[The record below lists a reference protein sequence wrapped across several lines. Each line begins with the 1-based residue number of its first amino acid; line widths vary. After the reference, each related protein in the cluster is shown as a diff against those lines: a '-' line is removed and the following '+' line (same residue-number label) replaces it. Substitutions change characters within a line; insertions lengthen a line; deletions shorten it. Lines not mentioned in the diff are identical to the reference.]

1 MKYRVLFAHGS
12 GTGPNG
18 TKIKLLTKVCE
29 KLGFE
34 SESIDYSDLDDADE
48 RVARL
53 LAYPKDPEV
62 RLILVG
68 SSMGGY
74 VSTVAA
80 MSRRDVASIFL
91 MAPALYIKGRYRVQ
105 EYDPNGRVICVV
117 HGTEDDVIPFE
128 NSIRFARS
136 VKAELHLVWQ
146 GHRLE
151 SDLELLGELFELFL
165 HRTLRTP

>member
-74 VSTVAA
+74 VSTVAS
-80 MSRRDVASIFL
+80 MSRPDVNSLFL
-91 MAPALYIKGRYRVQ
+91 MAPALFLKGKYRVQ
-105 EYDPNGRVICVV
+105 EYDPMGGVICIV
-117 HGTEDDVIPFE
+117 HGLEDDVIPYQNSVDFAEAE
-128 NSIRFARS
+128 N
-136 VKAELHLVWQ
+136 AELHLVPD

-151 SDLELLGELFELFL
+151 ADLELLGDLFESFL
-165 HRTLRTP
+165 KRATQSP